1 MESAEAPPLEIGGT
15 LARAFALIG
24 QFPLRIFGVAFLCGA
39 VPTHLVYYAISIQTA
54 HGISRSLSSFETGFI
69 SEISATVVAGLL
81 IGTAGNDAG
90 VAAGFR
96 RLPQL
101 VAAGLLKGLGSM
113 LAAAALLVPYFFVAT
128 RWSVVGAVV
137 ASEEV
142 GINAAFGRSSD
153 LTDGV
158 RLRILGLLMV
168 SGVGQILLFALFV
181 ALIVPITGV
190 AVALQDFTL
199 QPAAFAVRLLWETL
213 TIGFSAVLQCALYI
227 ALRERREG
235 PVTSHLSEIFA

>member
-1 MESAEAPPLEIGGT
+1 LAYLSHLQCSCRGPDRICDMMVSALFPAAL
-15 LARAFALIG
+15 LASRGITQYLNQHFFNTTFRGLYRAN
-24 QFPLRIFGVAFLCGA
+24 AF
-39 VPTHLVYYAISIQTA
+39 
-54 HGISRSLSSFETGFI
+54 
-69 SEISATVVAGLL
+69 
-81 IGTAGNDAG
+81 D
-90 VAAGFR
+90 
-96 RLPQL
+96 
-101 VAAGLLKGLGSM
+101 M
-113 LAAAALLVPYFFVAT
+113 ALLVPYFFVAT

-168 SGVGQILLFALFV
+168 SGVAQILLFALFV
-181 ALIVPITGV
+181 ALLVPITGV

-199 QPAAFAVRLLWETL
+199 QPAAFAMRLLWETL
-213 TIGFSAVLQCALYI
+213 TIGFSAVLQCALYV